1 MNSTSPALDE
11 QKVIVHFNPEE
22 RIAALE
28 LACRELRLANEA
40 LEADSRALKTRNV
53 ALEDQNGDLRL
64 KNDSLVQQNFCLST
78 FIMYLAKRYFS
89 SDDNARWYAGKSG
102 KPVDEKRAHWHW
114 SRNGGRARFESDFP
128 TAMHVIRFFTRK
140 QKLQARLR
148 KLLHTI

>member
-1 MNSTSPALDE
+1 MNSTSPAQDD
-11 QKVIVHFNPEE
+11 QKLVHFNPEE

-40 LEADSRALKTRNV
+40 LEADGRTFRARNA
-53 ALEDQNGDLRL
+53 ALEDQNGDLRI

-78 FIMYLAKRYFS
+78 FILYLAKRYFS
-89 SDDNARWYAGKSG
+89 SDDKARWYAGKSG
-102 KPVDEKRAHWHW
+102 KPVDENRAHWHW

-148 KLLHTI
+148 RLLRTI